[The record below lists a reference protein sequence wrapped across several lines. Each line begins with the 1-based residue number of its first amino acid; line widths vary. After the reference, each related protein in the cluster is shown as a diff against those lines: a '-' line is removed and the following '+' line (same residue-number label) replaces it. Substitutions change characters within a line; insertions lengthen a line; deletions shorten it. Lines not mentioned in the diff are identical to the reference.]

1 MLWQRIDHKL
11 KKRKWTLRKLSNE
24 TGINYETIRSYK
36 YQHKEPSFKNVCKI
50 SEALNID
57 LNDLKE
63 D

>member
-1 MLWQRIDHKL
+1 MLWQKIDHKL

>member
-63 D
+63 N